1 MSNPYRNKSASSRPA
16 SSNTASRVD
25 RSQGRDAMSKEKREE
40 IKKRL
45 ADRRDRLVA
54 KRRNKFADKRDE
66 SLFEGDGTFNPQRYD
81 YDEKVRSAA
90 NPNRR
95 MFDKH
100 GNINAVSKKDALTQ
114 IYHLLGNIT
123 SKNAD
128 KLSFSKVEANNDRM
142 TKEARRDVLAA
153 AIKDPSGQGFHLVGQ
168 ELALPIKA
176 ILDYEGFSRKV
187 YRVRKLAQAELFRI
201 PVDIR
206 STAFAVGQ
214 DGQTPE
220 AHIKTKWITPSEFKV
235 TSFPTV
241 DIMDIYHMNFDVL
254 DRAQDT
260 ARQEI
265 ELREDKAGI
274 NLIDRASQAVNT
286 VTTFASLNIGA
297 LEAVRYQVERHRL
310 MVENFMIAR
319 AEVSDVITTMSGF
332 VDPVTEREL
341 LLAGY
346 IGNIL
351 NAQILTAAGTGV
363 QEVIP
368 AGTFYAVTGADYMGE
383 MGVRV
388 ELFSEPYNKYAVQET
403 IKGWA
408 FCEIIG
414 FGIPNPRSCAKGKK

>member
-1 MSNPYRNKSASSRPA
+1 MSNPYRSKSAKHRPTSSRSA
-16 SSNTASRVD
+16 ASRVD
-25 RSQGRDAMSKEKREE
+25 ERKAMLDEKKKELRQK
-40 IKKRL
+40 L
-45 ADRRDRLVA
+45 ADRRSRMKA
-54 KRRNKFADKRDE
+54 QRRNKFADKRDE
-66 SLFEGDGTFNPQRYD
+66 SLFDGGGDFNPQRYD
-81 YDEKVRSAA
+81 HDSRIRNAA

-100 GNINAVSKKDALTQ
+100 GNINAVDKKDALTQ

-128 KLSFSKVEANNDRM
+128 KLSFSRVRGDEPQM
-142 TKEARRDVLAA
+142 TKEARRDILAA
-153 AIKDPSGQGFHLVGQ
+153 AIKDPSGQGFHIVGQ

-206 STAFAVGQ
+206 STAFTVGQ

-235 TSFPTV
+235 TSFPTI

-274 NLIDRASQAVNT
+274 ALIDRASQADNI
-286 VTTFASLNIGA
+286 VTTFASLNVGA
-297 LEAVRYQVERHRL
+297 FEAVRYQVERHRL
-310 MVENFMIAR
+310 MVENFLISR
-319 AEVSDVITTMSGF
+319 AELSDIITTMSGF

-346 IGNIL
+346 IGNLL

-368 AGTFYAVTGADYMGE
+368 AGTFYATTGADYMGE

-388 ELFSEPYNKYAVQET
+388 ELFSEPYNKYSHQET
-403 IKGWA
+403 VKGWA

-414 FGIPNPRSCAKGKK
+414 FGIPNPRACAKGKK